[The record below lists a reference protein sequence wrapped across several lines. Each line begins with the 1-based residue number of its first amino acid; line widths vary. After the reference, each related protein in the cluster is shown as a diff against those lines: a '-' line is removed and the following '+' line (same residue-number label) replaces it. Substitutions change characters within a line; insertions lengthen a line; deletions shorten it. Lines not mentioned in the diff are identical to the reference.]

1 MLKNGMHKIKMS
13 PYKLRIPVI
22 SIISMYNIA
31 TIKRLQNLPTE
42 KNFLARP
49 TDFGHIELAT
59 TWSLLLLT
67 SIITSIITE
76 KAWEGL
82 INFSVSICPSVLL
95 IVAVIGQPQGP
106 MALKQ
111 NLYRY
116 NLAHFS

>member
-1 MLKNGMHKIKMS
+1 MHKIKMS

-59 TWSLLLLT
+59 T
-67 SIITSIITE
+67 
-76 KAWEGL
+76 
-82 INFSVSICPSVLL
+82 
-95 IVAVIGQPQGP
+95 
-106 MALKQ
+106 
-111 NLYRY
+111 
-116 NLAHFS
+116 